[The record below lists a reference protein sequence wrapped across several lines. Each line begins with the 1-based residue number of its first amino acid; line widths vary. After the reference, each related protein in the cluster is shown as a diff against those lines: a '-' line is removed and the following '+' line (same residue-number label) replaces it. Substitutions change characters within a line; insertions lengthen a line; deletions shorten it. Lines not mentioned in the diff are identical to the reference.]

1 MKYKFKKVLINFFKF
16 MKYIKHFTYYKFHIS
31 SKIKFNYIKKCF
43 ENIL

>member
-1 MKYKFKKVLINFFKF
+1 MKYKFNKSFNKLLL
-16 MKYIKHFTYYKFHIS
+16 MKCIKHFTYYKFHIS